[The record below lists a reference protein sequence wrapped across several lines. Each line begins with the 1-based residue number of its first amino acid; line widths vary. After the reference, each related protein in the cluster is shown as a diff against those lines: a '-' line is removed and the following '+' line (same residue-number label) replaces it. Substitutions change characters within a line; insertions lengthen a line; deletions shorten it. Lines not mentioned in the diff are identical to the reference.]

1 MNTALSSGA
10 WCANAPESKE
20 EAPMTTPAN
29 IGHLPVNSFANT
41 VSCIMDDTVTE
52 MVSFRNDDSK
62 SVGDI
67 TAFMRLETARMQQI
81 QNMMDSVKKA
91 LENANGR

>member
-1 MNTALSSGA
+1 
-10 WCANAPESKE
+10 
-20 EAPMTTPAN
+20 MTTPAN